1 MSNASNPN
9 EWSYV
14 MSVDFQFDDTF
25 EVVKNE
31 KLKLYLRKNINNPT
45 VILCFIV
52 LLEHTLSYGVDSLMT
67 KSEIEKQFNASIK
80 LFGINTFRRDYIK
93 RQSGDTR
100 NAIDENQNQKFF
112 IRSEFIENESNENL
126 SALIKSIKDFY
137 DEKNQIVSRFIKK
150 IDAKIYEN
158 SDLISSE
165 FINEILD
172 EDDAESSQRRGQ
184 NFEICSFSIL
194 KEYFGSFG
202 FELNRFSTTYA
213 NDGGMDYIGQKSVY
227 QVTVVMSVKKFDED
241 IVKTPGIKRIIVY
254 KNIASGF
261 EMSKFDNELILR
273 TINVEDLKGFVNN
286 LLNLKKK
293 GCVTHILSIMRDEF
307 TREFYL
313 S

>member
-1 MSNASNPN
+1 MSQHL
-9 EWSYV
+9 E
-14 MSVDFQFDDTF
+14 FDDSFTYI
-25 EVVKNE
+25 KNG
-31 KLKLYLRKNINNPT
+31 KLRSYLKKNINNPT

-52 LLEHTLSYGVDSLMT
+52 LLNHTIKNGVGSLMT
-67 KSEIEKQFNASIK
+67 KSEIEKEFNSSIK
-80 LFGINTFRRDYIK
+80 QFGINTFRRDYIK

-100 NAIDENQNQKFF
+100 NAIDENGSQLFF
-112 IRSEFIENESNENL
+112 LRADFLNEDSIEEQSY
-126 SALIKSIKDFY
+126 LINNIKNYY
-137 DEKNQIVSRFIKK
+137 DEKNQAVSRFIKR
-150 IDAKIYEN
+150 IDDNIAKNSDEN
-158 SDLISSE
+158 SVE
-165 FINEILD
+165 FIFEILN
-172 EDDAESSQRRGQ
+172 EDDSESSQRRGQ

-227 QVTVVMSVKKFDED
+227 QVTVVMSQKKFEED

-261 EMSKFDNELILR
+261 DFSKFDHELILR

-286 LLNLKKK
+286 LLHLKKK
-293 GCVTHILSIMRDEF
+293 GCVTHIISIMREEF
-307 TREFYL
+307 IREFYL